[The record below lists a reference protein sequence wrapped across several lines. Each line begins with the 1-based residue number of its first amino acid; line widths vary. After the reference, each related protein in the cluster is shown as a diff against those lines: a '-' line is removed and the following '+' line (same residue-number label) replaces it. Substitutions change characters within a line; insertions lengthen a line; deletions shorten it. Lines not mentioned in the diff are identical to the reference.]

1 MDCTREPFC
10 AFFHSDV
17 DKREVVP
24 LLTDY
29 SVALDKHTV
38 QKKVQKDV
46 FAGGIGYSFFRA
58 TRSCP
63 CSGTIEL
70 QNLKF

>member
-29 SVALDKHTV
+29 SVVVDKHTV
-38 QKKVQKDV
+38 QKKIQKDV
-46 FAGGIGYSFFRA
+46 FAGGIGYRFFLD
-58 TRSCP
+58 TRFYP
-63 CSGTIEL
+63 CSGMIEL
-70 QNLKF
+70 QNLRF